1 MTTAKELL
9 KQRYYLPIK
18 EQPELFVGI
27 ELEYPVVNLSGNAT
41 DVSLTK
47 QLLIYLIDNFDFKA
61 DKFDSDNNPIQLIEQ
76 ASGDMIL
83 FEVSYNTIEFA
94 FAKASRIAEVEE
106 RLNTYLSMIQP
117 YLRNHNHEL
126 QGWGVNPNWAKNDN
140 SPVKSPRYE
149 MLMDFLELSKAKNN
163 PFFHNYPEYG
173 SFICGSQVQLD
184 VSKVSYLRV
193 LNAFNQIEGPKAVLF
208 ANSEFWGSDWDL
220 AISRDVFW
228 ENSMHGV
235 FEENAG
241 IFPGVFKNE
250 DDYFSYLS
258 ETAIFTAK
266 RAEETYYFEPIRAKD
281 YLNKQAITAWSI
293 HGKEVTI
300 KPSEED
306 FTTHRSYQFQDLT
319 TRGTIEFRSVCTQPF
334 SATFAPAA
342 FHLGLL
348 VNLERLEKILK
359 DSPFFEAF
367 DFDYPRIRR
376 LFSKKLIA
384 KADLK
389 LILPLTEELLVCA
402 EDGLKLRGFREEI
415 YLAPLK
421 EKLKAL
427 KVQLALHP

>member
-9 KQRYYLPIK
+9 KQRYYFPIK

-208 ANSEFWGSDWDL
+208 ANSEFWDSDWDL

-241 IFPGVFKNE
+241 IFPRVFKNE

-389 LILPLTEELLVCA
+389 LILPLTEALLVCA
-402 EDGLKLRGFREEI
+402 EDGLKSRGFGEEI

-421 EKLKAL
+421 EKLEAL
-427 KVQLALHP
+427 KVKFD

>member
-106 RLNTYLSMIQP
+106 RLNTYLSLIQP

-241 IFPGVFKNE
+241 IFPRVFKNE

-376 LFSKKLIA
+376 LFSKKLIV

-389 LILPLTEELLVCA
+389 LILPLTEALLVCA
-402 EDGLKLRGFREEI
+402 EDGLKSRGFGEEI

-427 KVQLALHP
+427 KVQFD

>member
-9 KQRYYLPIK
+9 KQRYYEPIK

-47 QLLIYLIDNFDFKA
+47 QLLVYLLDNFDFQA
-61 DKFDSDNNPIQLIEQ
+61 DKYDSDNNPIQLIDK

-94 FAKASRIAEVEE
+94 FAKAERISEVEE
-106 RLNTYLSMIQP
+106 RLDTYLGIIQP
-117 YLRNHNHEL
+117 YLQNHNHEL

-140 SPVKSPRYE
+140 RPVKSPRYE
-149 MLMDFLELSKAKNN
+149 MLMDFLELSKAKKD
-163 PFFHNYPEYG
+163 PFFHDYPEYG

-184 VSKVSYLRV
+184 VSKTSYLRV
-193 LNAFNQIEGPKAVLF
+193 LNAFNQIEGPKAVLL

-220 AISRDVFW
+220 ALSRDVFW

-241 IFPGVFKNE
+241 VFPKVFKSE

-266 RAEETYYFEPIRAKD
+266 RGDETYYFEPIRVKD
-281 YLNKQAITAWSI
+281 YLSTPSVKARSI
-293 HGKEVTI
+293 HGEVVTI
-300 KPSEED
+300 EPSEED
-306 FTTHRSYQFQDLT
+306 FKTHRSYQFQDLT

-342 FHLGLL
+342 LHLGLL
-348 VNLERLEKILK
+348 VNLETLESILK
-359 DSPFFEAF
+359 DTSLFEV
-367 DFDYPRIRR
+367 FDYDYLRIRC
-376 LFSKKLIA
+376 LFSKKEIS
-384 KADLK
+384 KDDFK
-389 LILPLTEELLVCA
+389 LILPLTETLLTCA
-402 EDGLKLRGFREEI
+402 EDGLKNRGFGEEV
-415 YLAPLK
+415 YLAPLQ
-421 EKLKAL
+421 ERLAAL
-427 KVQLALHP
+427 KNRLD

>member
-47 QLLIYLIDNFDFKA
+47 QLLIYLIDNFGFKA

-106 RLNTYLSMIQP
+106 RLDTYLSMIQP

-184 VSKVSYLRV
+184 VSKISYLRV

-241 IFPGVFKNE
+241 IFPRVFKNE

-281 YLNKQAITAWSI
+281 YLNKSAIQAWSI
-293 HGKEVTI
+293 HGKEVSI
-300 KPSEED
+300 KPSEDD
-306 FTTHRSYQFQDLT
+306 FKTHRSYQFQDLT

-348 VNLERLEKILK
+348 VNLERLENILK

-376 LFSKKLIA
+376 LFSKKDISDT
-384 KADLK
+384 DLK
-389 LILPLTEELLVCA
+389 LIFPLSEALLVCA
-402 EDGLKLRGFREEI
+402 EDGLKSRGFGEEI

-427 KVQLALHP
+427 KVQFD

>member
-18 EQPELFVGI
+18 EQPELFVGT

-47 QLLIYLIDNFDFKA
+47 QLLIYLIENFDFKA
-61 DKFDSDNNPIQLIEQ
+61 DKFDYDNNPIQLIEQ

-241 IFPGVFKNE
+241 IFPRVFKNE

-367 DFDYPRIRR
+367 DFGYPRIRR
-376 LFSKKLIA
+376 LFSKKQIA

-389 LILPLTEELLVCA
+389 LILPLTEALLVCA
-402 EDGLKLRGFREEI
+402 EDGLKSRGFGEEI

-427 KVQLALHP
+427 KVQFD

>member
-106 RLNTYLSMIQP
+106 RLDTYLSMIQP

-149 MLMDFLELSKAKNN
+149 MLMDFLELSKVKNN

-173 SFICGSQVQLD
+173 AFICGSQVQLD

-220 AISRDVFW
+220 VISRDVFW

-241 IFPGVFKNE
+241 IFPRVFKNE

-281 YLNKQAITAWSI
+281 YLNKPAITAWSI

-334 SATFAPAA
+334 SATFSPAA

-389 LILPLTEELLVCA
+389 LILPLTEALLVCA
-402 EDGLKLRGFREEI
+402 EDGLKSRGFGEEI

-421 EKLKAL
+421 EKLEAL
-427 KVQLALHP
+427 KVKFD

>member
-1 MTTAKELL
+1 MTTAKDLL

-18 EQPELFVGI
+18 EQPGLFVGI

-47 QLLIYLIDNFDFKA
+47 QLLIYLIENFGFKA
-61 DKFDSDNNPIQLIEQ
+61 DKFDYDNNPIQLIEQ

-106 RLNTYLSMIQP
+106 RLDTYLSMIQP

-184 VSKVSYLRV
+184 VSKISYLRV
-193 LNAFNQIEGPKAVLF
+193 LNTFNQIEGPKAVLF

-241 IFPGVFKNE
+241 VFPRVFKNE

-266 RAEETYYFEPIRAKD
+266 RAEETYYFEPIRAKE
-281 YLNKQAITAWSI
+281 YLNKSAIQAWSI
-293 HGKEVTI
+293 HGKEVSI
-300 KPSEED
+300 KPSEDD
-306 FTTHRSYQFQDLT
+306 FKTHRSYQFQDLT

-348 VNLERLEKILK
+348 VNLESLENILN

-384 KADLK
+384 KANLK
-389 LILPLTEELLVCA
+389 LILPLTEALLVCA
-402 EDGLKLRGFREEI
+402 EDGLKLRGFGEEI

-421 EKLKAL
+421 EKLKVL
-427 KVQLALHP
+427 KVQFD

>member
-9 KQRYYLPIK
+9 KQRYYEPIK

-47 QLLIYLIDNFDFKA
+47 RLLAYLLDNFDFQA
-61 DKFDSDNNPIQLIEQ
+61 DKYDSDNNPIQLIDE

-94 FAKASRIAEVEE
+94 FAKAERISEVEE
-106 RLNTYLSMIQP
+106 RLDAYLSMIQP
-117 YLRNHNHEL
+117 YLQNDNHEL

-140 SPVKSPRYE
+140 RPVKSPRYE
-149 MLMDFLELSKAKNN
+149 MLMDFLELSKAKNDS
-163 PFFHNYPEYG
+163 FFHDYPEYG

-184 VSKVSYLRV
+184 VSKTSYLRV

-220 AISRDVFW
+220 ALSRDVFW

-241 IFPGVFKNE
+241 VFPKVFKSE

-266 RAEETYYFEPIRAKD
+266 RGDETYYFEPIRAKD
-281 YLNKQAITAWSI
+281 YLSTPSVKARSI
-293 HGKEVTI
+293 HGEVVTI
-300 KPSEED
+300 EPSEED
-306 FTTHRSYQFQDLT
+306 FKTHRSYQFQDLT
-319 TRGTIEFRSVCTQPF
+319 TRGTVEFRSVCTQPF
-334 SATFAPAA
+334 SATFASAA
-342 FHLGLL
+342 LHLGLL
-348 VNLERLEKILK
+348 VNLETLESILK
-359 DSPFFEAF
+359 DTSLFEVF
-367 DFDYPRIRR
+367 DYDYPRIRC
-376 LFSKKLIA
+376 LFSKKEIS
-384 KADLK
+384 KDDFK
-389 LILPLTEELLVCA
+389 LILPLTEALLTCA
-402 EDGLKLRGFREEI
+402 EDGLKNRGFGEEV
-415 YLAPLK
+415 YLAPLQ
-421 EKLKAL
+421 ERLAAL
-427 KVQLALHP
+427 KNRLD

>member
-18 EQPELFVGI
+18 EQPELFVGT

-47 QLLIYLIDNFDFKA
+47 QLLIYLIENFDFKA
-61 DKFDSDNNPIQLIEQ
+61 DKFDYDNNPIQLIEQ

-241 IFPGVFKNE
+241 IFPRVFKNE

-376 LFSKKLIA
+376 LFSKKLIV

-389 LILPLTEELLVCA
+389 LILPLTEALLVCA
-402 EDGLKLRGFREEI
+402 EDGLKSRGFGEEI

-421 EKLKAL
+421 EKLDAL
-427 KVQLALHP
+427 KVHFD